1 MRLGAFV
8 EYGNDVQL
16 LHVESNCFIG
26 ALRQI
31 AEEDNTCNKVELITN
46 GGRSVYFRALG
57 GFKYKQVGDRIHYDD
72 QIVLQNLKTGYYL
85 HVTEKILD
93 VEAIEGSIPSHIKKS
108 Q

>member
-1 MRLGAFV
+1 M
-8 EYGNDVQL
+8 
-16 LHVESNCFIG
+16 
-26 ALRQI
+26 
-31 AEEDNTCNKVELITN
+31 
-46 GGRSVYFRALG
+46 
-57 GFKYKQVGDRIHYDD
+57 GDRIHYDD